1 VEIHRQINSLLSA
14 ADVLTH
20 SGTGILQYP
29 SVENSRATLFE
40 ELSDLLRSAQLIA
53 YMAPGGE
60 LQVTYSD
67 GNPIWSTTRMSDLGK
82 PPNGAWTLSPRT
94 TVDVMPYRSTV
105 ALWPNRR
112 IGHAPQIYP
121 DWYYIGTSKPSIVEP
136 FEFGTHNVVDVVAI
150 ESTLVVNEVRARTTP
165 ESNLRDFIDLSA
177 LTPAE
182 LETLQFSQLG
192 EGSTSDATVE
202 ASVAEY
208 GLRYR
213 TYSLGGLSEVP
224 RGTQSADG
232 VNFGRYTLDRRSYA
246 DSQAAHRAFPHER
259 IQVRSPGILSLLPF
273 EIVGVNLPN
282 EGFQGLYMIEGRRLD
297 ISSAGFRTTDTLRY
311 VGVPEELVTLDVRG

>member
-1 VEIHRQINSLLSA
+1 MS
-14 ADVLTH
+14 
-20 SGTGILQYP
+20 
-29 SVENSRATLFE
+29 
-40 ELSDLLRSAQLIA
+40 
-53 YMAPGGE
+53 PGGE

-67 GNPIWSTTRMSDLGK
+67 GNPIWSTVRMSDLGK
-82 PPNGAWTLSPRT
+82 PPNTGVSLATLST
-94 TVDVMPYRSTV
+94 LDLMPYRSTV

-112 IGHAPQIYP
+112 IGRTPTEYP
-121 DWYYIGTSKPSIVEP
+121 DWYYVGAYKPAIVEP
-136 FEFGTHNVVDVVAI
+136 FRFTPHNVVDVIAV

-177 LTPAE
+177 LNSAE

-192 EGSTSDATVE
+192 EGSTTNAAVA

-213 TYSLGGLSEVP
+213 THSLGGLAEIP
-224 RGTQSADG
+224 RGTQSAAGFD
-232 VNFGRYTLDRRSYA
+232 FGRYALDREGFA
-246 DSQAAHRAFPHER
+246 ETQALHRAFPHER

-273 EIVGVNLPN
+273 EIVEVDLPD
-282 EGFQGLYMIEGRRLD
+282 EGFQGLYMIEGRRVD

-311 VGVPEELVTLDVRG
+311 VGVPKEIVTLDVRN